1 MTRMLKRITLLSLLI
16 LCLNL
21 VGCSS
26 VANSNSLRNRNFD
39 YARVNVENLS
49 APLETPKGLSTPNFS
64 PKFNIPPGQNSY
76 SPDAIFKS
84 TPPDFSQVYEIP
96 EVAVKPK
103 I

>member
-1 MTRMLKRITLLSLLI
+1 MPHMLKRITLLSLLI

-21 VGCSS
+21 TGCSS

-39 YARVNVENLS
+39 YARTSVENLS
-49 APLETPKGLSTPNFS
+49 APIQTPKDLSTPNFA

-76 SPDAIFKS
+76 SPDVIFKS

-96 EVAVKPK
+96 EVDVKPK
-103 I
+103 L